1 MFHVVSQPLAYG
13 PLEEQP
19 PLPPRVR
26 RLDNL
31 RLDSSDVPAWQG
43 EALPIRFWG
52 YLKHPFEMA
61 WSVSDSGRYLQ
72 SGRWGREECS
82 RGLSET

>member
-1 MFHVVSQPLAYG
+1 MPETRAGDRSWSSNFYSSRHRVFHVASQPLAYG

-43 EALPIRFWG
+43 EALPIRF
-52 YLKHPFEMA
+52 
-61 WSVSDSGRYLQ
+61 
-72 SGRWGREECS
+72 
-82 RGLSET
+82 